1 MEWLI
6 CDAFDK
12 STFPKTKAAQSNKFD
27 GIFIVPQSLVLPVWD
42 NMFLYSPVSNTGSA
56 YLEYL
61 MLLKNDQNNKK

>member
-42 NMFLYSPVSNTGSA
+42 NTGSA